1 MRVAEGNEAILQQ
14 QPLVVMRAVADEHL
28 LVLSTTRSCSNFITT
43 SLLIKCCFYLDM
55 RTVIQQIQVW
65 SKCTGVWL
73 CRKAFLL
80 PRPQVHS
87 SGVDSAP
94 GPQEGAVAEDAVN
107 GLCKQ
112 RLQGR
117 EKVSGRSKKLL
128 HTGFLL
134 FSLCF

>member
-1 MRVAEGNEAILQQ
+1 MSASHLDV
-14 QPLVVMRAVADEHL
+14 RA
-28 LVLSTTRSCSNFITT
+28 
-43 SLLIKCCFYLDM
+43 
-55 RTVIQQIQVW
+55 VIQQIQVW
-65 SKCTGVWL
+65 SKRTGVGL
-73 CRKAFLL
+73 CRKAFLF

-94 GPQEGAVAEDAVN
+94 GPQEGTVAEDAVN

-117 EKVSGRSKKLL
+117 EKVSGGSEKLL
-128 HTGFLL
+128 HMGSLL